1 MSRFADPERTVTI
14 ELPCGC
20 DPLPDGS
27 PRHEHDVFVARV
39 SLTHQE
45 ILRTME
51 GSIANRSLLLLAIT
65 LKEWNLVDAHGKPVP
80 CDAEAISELD
90 AETGGELV
98 DKIGDAVA
106 EARRLP
112 NSSAGNS
119 PASSRAKKSRTR
131 S

>member
-27 PRHEHDVFVARV
+27 LRHEQDVFVARV
-39 SLTHQE
+39 SLSHQE
-45 ILRTME
+45 ILRTQE
-51 GSIANRSLLLLAIT
+51 GTLASRSLLLLVLT
-65 LKEWNLVDAHGKPVP
+65 LKSWNLVDAHGKPVP
-80 CDAEAISELD
+80 CDAETISELD
-90 AETGGELV
+90 SETGSELI

-112 NSSAGNS
+112 NSSAGKS
-119 PASSRAKKSRTR
+119 PASSRAKRSRTR
-131 S
+131 